1 MGTSR
6 EIYEYAAR
14 AGAFEGFVYAKDK
27 METGTLTNWVNHLQ
41 EKFNALP
48 PDVRSDFQDLSD
60 GTLGRAIQ
68 SLIPLLGEDH
78 ELINQ
83 LKTIVQGK
91 LPSGPDDFSHGR

>member
-1 MGTSR
+1 MGTYR
-6 EIYEYAAR
+6 ELYEFAAR

-27 METGTLTNWVNHLQ
+27 MEPGTLTNWVNNLQ
-41 EKFNALP
+41 EKFHALP

-68 SLIPLLGEDH
+68 SLIPLLGESH

-83 LKTIVQGK
+83 LKTMVQGK